1 MKFDNIKKNIKSKR
15 TLVIIG
21 TLILVAAITLAWFA
35 VTNGPLAETFKLSNF
50 DGASDCYFTNGSRYE
65 VSSYKDADGSIRL
78 SLDQEQPNYIGN
90 FRVDVKYKGAGSAYM
105 RVKVA
110 CEFDSAGAATL
121 ATSKVP
127 FIINNVYDEETAG
140 NQAAWFDNRNA
151 DSCYYFADV
160 IKGNKDSYTTLQL
173 IKGINPT
180 DEDGSFDIE
189 DLKDN
194 GINVKVAVGVDMVQI
209 NRYPQFWKIDNLPW
223 ES

>member
-1 MKFDNIKKNIKSKR
+1 MKSGNIKENIKSKR
-15 TLVIIG
+15 TLVIVG
-21 TLILVAAITLAWFA
+21 TIILVVAVTLAWFA
-35 VTNGPLAETFKLSNF
+35 VSNGPLSETFKLSNF
-50 DGASDCYFTNGSRYE
+50 DGTSDCYFMAGTKKD
-65 VSSYKDADGSIRL
+65 VSSFKNADGSINL
-78 SLDQEQPNYIGN
+78 SLDPTKDNYIGN
-90 FRVDVKYKGAGSAYM
+90 FRADVKYKGTGSAYM

-127 FIINNVYDEETAG
+127 FVLSSEYDEEAGG
-140 NQAAWFDNRNA
+140 NQSAWFDNRNA

-160 IKGNKDSYTTLQL
+160 VKGNKDSYTTMSL
-173 IKGINPT
+173 ITGINQT

-194 GINVKVAVGVDMVQI
+194 GINVKIAIGVEMVQI
-209 NRYPQFWKIDNLPW
+209 NRYPQFWSIDNLPW